1 MTEDDLN
8 RNFLVTF
15 EQGTKLTTESTE
27 PIETTEAVNHPN
39 HYQGK
44 TTEVIKVIEDYDL
57 NFCLGNVIKYLLR
70 AGRKDKDKYLE
81 DLRKASWYLDREIST
96 KEQEN
101 P

>member
-1 MTEDDLN
+1 MADDKLN

-15 EQGTKLTTESTE
+15 EQGTKST
-27 PIETTEAVNHPN
+27 PTEAVNHPN

-44 TTEVIKVIEDYDL
+44 TTEAIKVIEDYDL

-81 DLRKASWYLDREIST
+81 DLRKARWYLEREIST